1 MVSVATPALVENEP
15 YTPGLSSDYVA
26 QKFGITPAEV
36 AKLGSAENPFGP
48 SPKAFAAVEKGRSR
62 LSLYPEWTSQTLRAA
77 IAKKYGFEADSV
89 VCGSGETEVIAF
101 ILRAYAQQGD
111 KVLMYE
117 PCFPIYHMFAENEG
131 RVAVGVPMGPD
142 FDFQIETYIKTLK
155 EVSPKIAFL
164 TNPHSPSG
172 RLMSEEEIRAVCEAA
187 GDQTLVV
194 LDEAYIHFTQT
205 AGSMHLTREYPNLIV
220 LRTFSKAFGLAGLR
234 LGFGISANKDLIT
247 PLLNIKPTWN
257 LGAMQVEGGI
267 AALDDDEHV
276 DRTVAMIAEMRDYL
290 YRELAGLN
298 RFRMVP
304 NSRSNFF
311 LLEVLDSELDSTK
324 VFDELLKRGVIV
336 KDGSVSFRG
345 LGKRFLRSDFS
356 LKKHMDRLVWAL
368 KEIDTASSI

>member
-15 YTPGLSSDYVA
+15 YTPGLSSEYVA
-26 QKFGITPAEV
+26 QKFGILPAEV

-62 LSLYPEWTSQTLRAA
+62 LSLYPEWTSQALRAA
-77 IAKKYGFEADSV
+77 IAKKYGFEPECV
-89 VCGSGETEVIAF
+89 VCGSGETEVISF
-101 ILRAYAQQGD
+101 ILRAYAQEGD

-131 RVAVGVPMGPD
+131 RIAVGVPMGTD
-142 FDFQIETYIKTLK
+142 FDFVIDTYIKTLK

-172 RLMSEEEIRAVCEAA
+172 RLMLESEIRAVCEAA
-187 GDQTLVV
+187 GDRTLVV
-194 LDEAYIHFTQT
+194 LDEAYIHFAQT
-205 AGSMHLTREYPNLIV
+205 AGSMHLTREYSNLIV

-234 LGFGISANKDLIT
+234 LGFGIAANKDLVT
-247 PLLNIKPTWN
+247 PLLNLKPTWN
-257 LGAMQVEGGI
+257 LGAMQVEAGI

-304 NSRSNFF
+304 DSRSNFF
-311 LLEVLDSELDSTK
+311 LLEVLDTDLDSTK
-324 VFDELLKRGVIV
+324 VFEELLKRGVIV

-345 LGKRFLRSDFS
+345 LGKRYLRSDFS

-368 KEIDTASSI
+368 KEIDAASSI

>member
-48 SPKAFAAVEKGRSR
+48 SPKAFAAVEKGRSS
-62 LSLYPEWTSQTLRAA
+62 LSLYPEWTSQALRAA
-77 IAKKYGFEADSV
+77 IAKKYGFEPDSV

-142 FDFQIETYIKTLK
+142 FDFVIGTYIKTLK
-155 EVSPKIAFL
+155 EVSPRIAFL

-172 RLMSEEEIRAVCEAA
+172 RLMSEDEIRAVCEAA

-194 LDEAYIHFTQT
+194 LDEAYIHFAQT

-234 LGFGISANKDLIT
+234 LGFGIAANKDLIT

-257 LGAMQVEGGI
+257 LGAMQVEAGI

-324 VFDELLKRGVIV
+324 VFEELLKRGVIV

-356 LKKHMDRLVWAL
+356 LKKHMDRLVAAL
-368 KEIDTASSI
+368 KEIDAAPST

>member
-1 MVSVATPALVENEP
+1 MVRVATPALVENEP
-15 YTPGLSSDYVA
+15 YTPGLSSEYVA
-26 QKFGITPAEV
+26 QKFGIAPTEV

-48 SPKAFAAVEKGRSR
+48 SPKAFAAVEKGRLR
-62 LSLYPEWTSQTLRAA
+62 LSLYPEWTSTTLRAA
-77 IAKKYGFEADSV
+77 IAKKYGFETDCV

-111 KVLMYE
+111 RVLMYE

-131 RVAVGVPMGPD
+131 RVAIGVPMGPD
-142 FDFQIETYIKTLK
+142 FDFVIGTYVKSLQEI
-155 EVSPKIAFL
+155 SPKIAFL

-172 RLMSEEEIRAVCEAA
+172 RMMSEEAIRAVCEAA
-187 GDQTLVV
+187 GDRTLVV

-234 LGFGISANKDLIT
+234 LGFGISANKELIT

-276 DRTVAMIAEMRDYL
+276 NRTVSMIAEMRDYL
-290 YRELAGLN
+290 YDQLAGLN
-298 RFRMVP
+298 RFRMIP

-311 LLEVLDSELDSTK
+311 LLEILDAELDSTK
-324 VFDELLKRGVIV
+324 VFEELLKRGVIV

-345 LGKRFLRSDFS
+345 LGKRFLRIDFS

-368 KEIDTASSI
+368 KEIESASTI